1 MQRCK
6 ELGELRESIHALLQS
21 EDNQGEQHLH
31 AGSSVCAAV
40 EACLSHGLK
49 RVSSTET
56 VSLWGLLQW
65 TNMSQLERHHVWK
78 QRQEHVHAKEQSKD
92 WYLDMFKEEL
102 QQISSLKVNTS
113 STIDNQIDDSVN
125 PLTPGLNASIRIVNS
140 LLHVTTPQGRVRAWI
155 RHCCNTHL
163 LSSCLAAVMHPHNQ
177 AALSTYFA
185 PGALCCDVDMREIFV
200 GLTSTLDRLQFGF
213 SIDRPHLDD
222 CVTSDDH
229 VVVKNSVAEAE
240 TLSQI
245 PTHSIAR
252 VTPTPSTDPNANLL
266 NHVLDTTTQAL
277 HHLLRDTPPTV
288 LSPRALDEH
297 DDGRR
302 PLGPCD
308 ALFGVAMAALVTS
321 AATCDVAPFDCRMG
335 VPNLVEGCCRLIDAA
350 AATCTPALFASK
362 ILKARFAQLI
372 GQVNCTGTLSV
383 WSSVHHGIIILIKWL
398 RDLPD
403 PVIPSHLHAACLT
416 VSQTELRNVLNQ
428 LHWSVKPTLARLCA
442 TLTRV
447 IHAQSGT
454 TVDTLSDIFG
464 RILFAPTTSATELS
478 AQANVVRMLLTSS
491 SDVLMDITRDLVDRR
506 ERLTR
511 KLGRISGIS
520 LELVEALD
528 LTKNKHALLWKLL
541 RHSYPGVTSPD
552 QLRGGGVL
560 VGRCLVH
567 FAVEHA
573 ELATQLIGQRVLGH
587 SKQYPLPV
595 ASVHIVRMLLAV
607 LKLHDS
613 TVQPGTSHNQQ
624 TIDFDVDSWLRRCD
638 DTHHQITKDGQ
649 ELTKEGGGPVAI
661 HSALA
666 LVQQGLWPLFDDPDA
681 FYRLFGWSVLLFDRN
696 YTRSGATCMDFNT
709 ILAETQV
716 QVSYHLNQRPT
727 SIPNLY
733 QLWATSLQAQ
743 ALAPTTSAHMR
754 TYVVA
759 WAGGVTVRAYPSQQ
773 ADVVATMEEGDHLD
787 TVLQAGVWLKLR
799 DVPGGQGG
807 GWVLSKLDQ
816 VMLVDP
822 TQAV

>member
-113 STIDNQIDDSVN
+113 STIDNQTDDSVN

-163 LSSCLAAVMHPHNQ
+163 LSSCLAGIDSVMHPHNQ

-213 SIDRPHLDD
+213 TIDRPHLDHS
-222 CVTSDDH
+222 VTSDDH
-229 VVVKNSVAEAE
+229 VVAKNIVAEAE

-245 PTHSIAR
+245 PSHGIAR
-252 VTPTPSTDPNANLL
+252 VTPTPSTDPNANLLLL

-288 LSPRALDEH
+288 LSPRALDEY

-321 AATCDVAPFDCRMG
+321 AVTCDVAPFDCRMG

-403 PVIPSHLHAACLT
+403 PVIPSHLHAACLGAT

-447 IHAQSGT
+447 IQGT
-454 TVDTLSDIFG
+454 ADDSLPNILSD
-464 RILFAPTTSATELS
+464 T
-478 AQANVVRMLLTSS
+478 
-491 SDVLMDITRDLVDRR
+491 
-506 ERLTR
+506 
-511 KLGRISGIS
+511 
-520 LELVEALD
+520 
-528 LTKNKHALLWKLL
+528 
-541 RHSYPGVTSPD
+541 
-552 QLRGGGVL
+552 
-560 VGRCLVH
+560 
-567 FAVEHA
+567 
-573 ELATQLIGQRVLGH
+573 
-587 SKQYPLPV
+587 
-595 ASVHIVRMLLAV
+595 
-607 LKLHDS
+607 
-613 TVQPGTSHNQQ
+613 
-624 TIDFDVDSWLRRCD
+624 DFC
-638 DTHHQITKDGQ
+638 I
-649 ELTKEGGGPVAI
+649 
-661 HSALA
+661 
-666 LVQQGLWPLFDDPDA
+666 
-681 FYRLFGWSVLLFDRN
+681 
-696 YTRSGATCMDFNT
+696 
-709 ILAETQV
+709 
-716 QVSYHLNQRPT
+716 
-727 SIPNLY
+727 
-733 QLWATSLQAQ
+733 
-743 ALAPTTSAHMR
+743 
-754 TYVVA
+754 
-759 WAGGVTVRAYPSQQ
+759 
-773 ADVVATMEEGDHLD
+773 
-787 TVLQAGVWLKLR
+787 
-799 DVPGGQGG
+799 
-807 GWVLSKLDQ
+807 
-816 VMLVDP
+816 
-822 TQAV
+822 

>member
-113 STIDNQIDDSVN
+113 STIDNQTDDSVN

-163 LSSCLAAVMHPHNQ
+163 LSSCLAGIDSVMHPHNQ

-213 SIDRPHLDD
+213 TIDRPHLDHS
-222 CVTSDDH
+222 VTSDDH
-229 VVVKNSVAEAE
+229 VVAKNIVAEAE

-245 PTHSIAR
+245 PSHGIAR
-252 VTPTPSTDPNANLL
+252 VTPTPSTDPNPNLL

-288 LSPRALDEH
+288 LSPRALDEY

-308 ALFGVAMAALVTS
+308 AVFGVAMAALVTS
-321 AATCDVAPFDCRMG
+321 AVTCDVAPFDCRMG

-403 PVIPSHLHAACLT
+403 PVIPSHLHAACLGAT

-442 TLTRV
+442 TLTR
-447 IHAQSGT
+447 
-454 TVDTLSDIFG
+454 
-464 RILFAPTTSATELS
+464 

-528 LTKNKHALLWKLL
+528 LTNNKHALLWKLL

-595 ASVHIVRMLLAV
+595 ASVHIVRMLMA
-607 LKLHDS
+607 
-613 TVQPGTSHNQQ
+613 
-624 TIDFDVDSWLRRCD
+624 
-638 DTHHQITKDGQ
+638 
-649 ELTKEGGGPVAI
+649 
-661 HSALA
+661 
-666 LVQQGLWPLFDDPDA
+666 
-681 FYRLFGWSVLLFDRN
+681 
-696 YTRSGATCMDFNT
+696 
-709 ILAETQV
+709 
-716 QVSYHLNQRPT
+716 
-727 SIPNLY
+727 
-733 QLWATSLQAQ
+733 
-743 ALAPTTSAHMR
+743 
-754 TYVVA
+754 
-759 WAGGVTVRAYPSQQ
+759 
-773 ADVVATMEEGDHLD
+773 ME
-787 TVLQAGVWLKLR
+787 R
-799 DVPGGQGG
+799 
-807 GWVLSKLDQ
+807 
-816 VMLVDP
+816 
-822 TQAV
+822 